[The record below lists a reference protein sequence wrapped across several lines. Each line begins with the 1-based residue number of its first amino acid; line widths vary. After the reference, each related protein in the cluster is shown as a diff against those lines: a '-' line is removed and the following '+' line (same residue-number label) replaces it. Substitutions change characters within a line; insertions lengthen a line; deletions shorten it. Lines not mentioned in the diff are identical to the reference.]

1 MPDDAMTISERR
13 KYLERMQ
20 GRYRRADRLD
30 RGRLLDEME
39 AMTGLHR
46 KSLLR
51 LLGAERAGAPA
62 ADAGSGGGCTGV
74 RWTMRCG

>member
-13 KYLERMQ
+13 KYLERMA

-51 LLGAERAGAPA
+51 LLGTNGLERQPRTRQRGR
-62 ADAGSGGGCTGV
+62 V
-74 RWTMRCG
+74 

>member
-13 KYLERMQ
+13 KYLERME

-51 LLGAERAGAPA
+51 LLGA
-62 ADAGSGGGCTGV
+62 GGLYSELYRTQLQSELGV
-74 RWTMRCG
+74 TRREAV